1 MSAFNPPAANTAN
14 PYKEDGLN
22 KIYNLLFC
30 DDMALYQS
38 GTRAEGYPWDVLFA
52 ATPDTDQLIKIVA
65 DTMLES
71 RQRILGYKLLAEK
84 NAPVNKKE
92 LLAVIVEVALP
103 EGLDVLAAFADGSA
117 RYINHAEKLLIWENR
132 TEESNQLIGQL
143 FNESIT
149 VVNKIGPWEDARR
162 PFPVDEMVRLSF
174 LVADK
179 LYFGEGPFD
188 VLANDPM
195 GGPVIDAAT
204 KLMAYLTTQEHK

>member
-38 GTRAEGYPWDVLFA
+38 GTSTEGYPWDVLFA

-132 TEESNQLIGQL
+132 TVESNQLIGQL

-149 VVNKIGPWEDARR
+149 VVNKIGPWEDARK

-204 KLMAYLTTQEHK
+204 KLMAYLTAQEHK

>member
-1 MSAFNPPAANTAN
+1 M
-14 PYKEDGLN
+14 
-22 KIYNLLFC
+22 
-30 DDMALYQS
+30 
-38 GTRAEGYPWDVLFA
+38 
-52 ATPDTDQLIKIVA
+52 
-65 DTMLES
+65 
-71 RQRILGYKLLAEK
+71 
-84 NAPVNKKE
+84 
-92 LLAVIVEVALP
+92 EVALP

-132 TEESNQLIGQL
+132 TVESNQLIGQL

-188 VLANDPM
+188 VLTNDPM